1 MLQKLGDHIAN
12 CLARATEAERRA
24 AEASDEAIRIDYE
37 QRAKRWRHLASSYR
51 FAESLDRFVLDADK
65 RKGGLPSDY
74 RDPGPFEPDTPPMP
88 DLRRVMKM
96 IGPGNLLRVLA
107 AACNDQSIEVGICQ
121 PMLGLEWAILASD
134 LEKFD
139 RARSGPR

>member
-1 MLQKLGDHIAN
+1 MTVWLISRL
-12 CLARATEAERRA
+12 
-24 AEASDEAIRIDYE
+24 RIDYE
-37 QRAKRWRHLASSYR
+37 QRAKRWRHLASGYQ

-65 RKGGLPSDY
+65 RKGGRPSDY
-74 RDPGPFEPDTPPMP
+74 LDPGPFEPDTPPMP

-121 PMLGLEWAILASD
+121 PMLGLDWAILASD